1 VVPSSRDWNLVMLGA
16 VLQPPLWI
24 ELPAAIAAIAALAGA
39 FFAQAVNRLRFGMLL
54 VDAVSLALSA

>member
-24 ELPAAIAAIAALAGA
+24 ELPAAIAGLAGA

>member
-1 VVPSSRDWNLVMLGA
+1 MLGA

-39 FFAQAVNRLRFGMLL
+39 FFAQAVNRVRFGMLL

>member
-1 VVPSSRDWNLVMLGA
+1 MLGA

-24 ELPAAIAAIAALAGA
+24 ELPAAIAALAGA

>member
-1 VVPSSRDWNLVMLGA
+1 MLGA

-24 ELPAAIAAIAALAGA
+24 ELPAAIAGLAGA
-39 FFAQAVNRLRFGMLL
+39 FFAQAVNRLRFGTLL